1 MAGNLKGITIEFQGD
16 TTKLDKALRDV
27 DKSTRDIDSE
37 LKKVNTALKF
47 NPTSV
52 ELWRQKQDLLKQK
65 ITETK
70 TRLDALKAAQK
81 QMDDN
86 KVDKNSEQYKTLRR
100 EIITTES
107 KLKTFKGQLAAVGN
121 VNLRAASEQMKAIG
135 SKATAAG
142 NAMRG
147 VSKAAAAVAAS
158 IGLLTKKSAKWADDI
173 VTQSKVYGVST
184 KELQKYNAAADLV
197 DVKAEAIVATHR
209 KLERNM
215 LNAALGSKK
224 QALAFEE
231 LGIEYKNADGS
242 LRDGDKVWQDTIKA
256 LSKMENVTE
265 RDAYAMAL
273 MGRSATDLNPLILDG
288 AEGYEILAKAMEKY
302 DLDFVD
308 EDTLKRANDFN
319 DQMDLMK
326 AVTYIAFQNI
336 GAELA
341 GVFLP
346 ALKKVVDWVGNL
358 ANWISKLNPN
368 LVATVGVIAGIV
380 AVIAP
385 LLLAFG
391 AISTALGV
399 ITGALASLLAGPII
413 PIVAAITALGAAFAA
428 AYTQSEP
435 FREAVNGIAQIL
447 VSAFAPVIK
456 HIVSEMKALF
466 GVVKQTALE
475 VVNDLAPVFQALLP
489 VFAAVAK
496 FIAGALKNKFDLII
510 GTIKVFCAIVRTVA
524 KIFAVTFSAVVS
536 TASSAIARIK
546 NVFGRVKQ
554 ILTHPFEAAANAIK
568 GIVSKI
574 KGFFNFSV
582 KAPHI
587 PLPHFGIN
595 PKGWK
600 IGDLVKGKIPSLSVK
615 WYAKGGIFDNPSLI
629 GVGEAGPEA
638 VVPLDK
644 LWDKLD
650 NMGGITVNVY
660 GSDNMSVNDLA
671 AAVEKRI
678 IALQK
683 RRRLAW
689 Q

>member
-336 GAELA
+336 GTELA

-380 AVIAP
+380 AAIAP
-385 LLLAFG
+385 ALLIF
-391 AISTALGV
+391 
-399 ITGALASLLAGPII
+399 GALASAAGAVAGALASISL
-413 PIVAAITALGAAFAA
+413 PIVGIVAGIAALGAAFVA
-428 AYTQSEP
+428 AYTKSAP
-435 FREAVNGIAQIL
+435 FREAINSMAQIL
-447 VSAFAPVIK
+447 VSAFTPVLKAVVKMFKVFIAEIK
-456 HIVSEMKALF
+456 TTAKAVAADLGPVLKTLMPVFNAIAKLLAGRLKTSFTIITTAIKLLGAAVRGLSTVFSGVFTKIVSTI
-466 GVVKQTALE
+466 QS
-475 VVNDLAPVFQALLP
+475 
-489 VFAAVAK
+489 AV
-496 FIAGALKNKFDLII
+496 GR
-510 GTIKVFCAIVRTVA
+510 IKSAMA
-524 KIFAVTFSAVVS
+524 KIKSLLSGHLSF
-536 TASSAIARIK
+536 
-546 NVFGRVKQ
+546 
-554 ILTHPFEAAANAIK
+554 P
-568 GIVSKI
+568 KI
-574 KGFFNFSV
+574 K
-582 KAPHI
+582 
-587 PLPHFGIN
+587 LPHFSF
-595 PKGWK
+595 
-600 IGDLVKGKIPSLSVK
+600 KGKFSLNPPSVPTFSVS
-615 WYAKGGIFDNPSLI
+615 WYKTGGIFNSPTI
-629 GVGEAGPEA
+629 AGIGEAGPEA
-638 VVPLDK
+638 VIPLDK
-644 LWDKLD
+644 LWNKLD
-650 NMGGITVNVY
+650 AIVAASTGGNTINVY
-660 GSDNMSVNDLA
+660 GTPGMDTKALA
-671 AAVEKRI
+671 LEVERV
-678 IALQK
+678 LVQQQK
-683 RRRLAW
+683 QRLKAW
-689 Q
+689 GY